1 VRSAVVTGAAG
12 FIGSRVVE
20 RMLDQGWFVY
30 GIDDL
35 STHTD
40 DKAVWPHADR
50 DNYQPY
56 SAKAQDVTWKRFSD
70 YPPEVIIHL
79 AGKVGPVGVMRHKGN
94 IAKDTIEAA
103 DRVSIWAYEYECPLI
118 FTSTSEVYGDDTRTN
133 SESDPTTIQ
142 LHSARSEYA
151 VSKLA
156 AEHMLL
162 NRVASKDWE
171 DRLDVRIV
179 RPFNIAGK
187 GQRTDGGFVLPRF
200 IKDVKAKKKVTIYK
214 PGTQQRAF
222 THIDD
227 FIDGLALVYERGES
241 GEIYNLGNE
250 RNKVTMFQLAEEVFA
265 HVGNYPKLDAEV
277 VDPKELHGPDFREA
291 PDKIPDST
299 KARTELGWN
308 PTRNICSII
317 EDML

>member
-12 FIGSRVVE
+12 FIGNRVVE
-20 RMLDQGWFVY
+20 RMLDKGWYVY
-30 GIDDL
+30 GIDDY
-35 STHTD
+35 STHN
-40 DKAVWPHADR
+40 KAEWPLAER
-50 DNYQPY
+50 DNLQPIT
-56 SAKAQDVTWKRFSD
+56 AKAQDVMWSKFKD

-79 AGKVGPVGVMRHKGN
+79 AGKVGPLGVIKHSGK
-94 IAKDTIEAA
+94 IAMDTIELA
-103 DRVSIWAYEYECPLI
+103 DKVSVWAYEYECPLI
-118 FTSTSEVYGDDTRTN
+118 DISTSEVYGDDTGTN

-142 LHSARSEYA
+142 LYSARSEYA

-156 AEHMLL
+156 SEHMLL

-171 DRLDVRIV
+171 GRLDVRIV
-179 RPFNIAGK
+179 RPFNIAGR

-200 IKDVKAKKKVTIYK
+200 IKDVRAKKKVTIYK

-227 FIDGLALVYERGES
+227 FVDGLALVYQRGKS

-250 RNKVTMFQLAEEVFA
+250 RNKMTMFQLAEEVFVHA
-265 HVGNYPKLDAEV
+265 NGTYPKLDAEI

-299 KARTELGWN
+299 KARTELGWK
-308 PTRNICSII
+308 PYRRICRII
-317 EDML
+317 EDMV

>member
-1 VRSAVVTGAAG
+1 LRSAVVTGSAG
-12 FIGSRVVE
+12 FIGNRVVE
-20 RMLDQGWFVY
+20 RMLDKGWYVY
-30 GIDDL
+30 GIDDY
-35 STHTD
+35 STHN
-40 DKAVWPHADR
+40 KAEWPLAER
-50 DNYQPY
+50 DNLQPIT
-56 SAKAQDVTWKRFSD
+56 AKAQDVMWSKFKD

-118 FTSTSEVYGDDTRTN
+118 FTSTSEVYGDDTGSN
-133 SESDPTTIQ
+133 KESDPTTIQ

-156 AEHMLL
+156 SEHMLI
-162 NRVASKDWE
+162 NRQGSDDWK

-179 RPFNIAGK
+179 RPFNIAGR

-200 IKDVKAKKKVTIYK
+200 INDVKAKKKVTIYK

-222 THIDD
+222 THVDD
-227 FIDGLALVYERGES
+227 FIDGLALVYQRGKS
-241 GEIYNLGNE
+241 GEVYNLGNE
-250 RNKVTMFQLAEEVFA
+250 NNKISMFGVAEEVTF
-265 HVGNYPKLDAEV
+265 HVTGGYPKLDAEV
-277 VDPKELHGPDFREA
+277 VDPKDLHGPDFREA

-299 KARTELGWN
+299 KARTELGWA
-308 PTRNICSII
+308 PYRGICQII
-317 EDML
+317 KDML